1 MGRTSRSGRHLEGHE
16 FTSGGTGIASGIVYG
31 SYIHGIFDRE
41 GIAAAVVN
49 ALAARKGVELSG
61 GDASGH
67 REFKEK
73 EYDRLAAMLRE
84 NLDMERIYGMLREA
98 AF

>member
-1 MGRTSRSGRHLEGHE
+1 
-16 FTSGGTGIASGIVYG
+16 VYG

-49 ALAARKGVELSG
+49 ALAGKKGVELRD

-73 EYDRLAAMLRE
+73 EYERLAAILRE
-84 NLDMERIYGMLREA
+84 NLDMDRIYSMLREA